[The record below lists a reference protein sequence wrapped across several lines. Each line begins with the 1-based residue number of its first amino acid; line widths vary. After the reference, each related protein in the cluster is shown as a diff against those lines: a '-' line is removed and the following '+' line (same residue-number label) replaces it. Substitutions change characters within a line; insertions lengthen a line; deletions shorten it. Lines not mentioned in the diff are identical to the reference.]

1 MARDGFGRRR
11 TTFFSWAFFMKILTS
26 LAVGLLAALGLA
38 SCHTGPDATPQP
50 TPTPSPAP
58 AAVRDT
64 LAYSFAVLGCNR
76 VDNSDLNLAANPS
89 TANVPQLNQT
99 YAELAT
105 LKPVPDYLFFMG
117 DMVLGYSP
125 DSAVI
130 GHELRAW
137 VRLYQAAPLSRTSI
151 RLVAM
156 PGNHEVMSGKN
167 QPSFAGAELAWR
179 NAMRPYIVGSNG
191 PAAGGVDKLTTDQ
204 SRLTYSFDYKKS
216 HFVVLN
222 TDPVGAEA
230 TVPLAWLQTDLAA
243 AHTKGSQHIFAFGHK
258 PALPAPGGDGLRN
271 GGSMWDV
278 LEANHA
284 EAMLAAHNHLYFRS
298 QQPNYHPWQ
307 VIAGNGGSVLD
318 ASASPNKLFYGYTLV
333 KVFTSGKVKAYS
345 YGRDLPANGYLGAVT
360 TATPTTVRD
369 SVDLT
374 WK

>member
-1 MARDGFGRRR
+1 M
-11 TTFFSWAFFMKILTS
+11 TFFFHAFSMKILTP
-26 LAVGLLAALGLA
+26 LALGLLAALALA
-38 SCHTGPDATPQP
+38 GCHTSSDATPQP
-50 TPTPSPAP
+50 APGPIPT
-58 AAVRDT
+58 AARDT

-76 VDNSDLNLAANPS
+76 VDNSDLNLATNPS
-89 TANVPQLNQT
+89 TANVPQLTQT
-99 YAELAT
+99 YAELAA

-125 DSAVI
+125 DSAVL
-130 GHELRAW
+130 GRELRAW
-137 VRLYQAAPLSRTSI
+137 GRLYQNNPLSRTGI

-167 QPSFAGAELAWR
+167 QPSFLAAEQAWR
-179 NAMRPYIVGSNG
+179 SAMRPYTVGSNG
-191 PAAGGVDKLTTDQ
+191 PAAGGPDKLATDQ
-204 SRLTYSFDYKKS
+204 SQLTYSFDYKKS

-230 TVPLAWLQTDLAA
+230 TVPLAWLQADLAA
-243 AHTKGSQHIFAFGHK
+243 ARAKGAKHLFAFGHK
-258 PALPAPGGDGLRN
+258 PALPAPGGDGLSN

-298 QQPNYHPWQ
+298 QQPSYHPWQ

-318 ASASPNKLFYGYTLV
+318 ASASPNRLFYGYTLV

-345 YGRDLPANGYLGAVT
+345 YGRDLPTNGYLGAIT
-360 TATPTTVRD
+360 AATPTTVRD